1 MFFQKENRNIKL
13 LHLANLITG
22 FAFIIPIWV
31 SFERQYLTFSQ
42 MALIEMIMYTAG
54 ILLELPTG
62 AFADLIGKKRTTAL
76 GWVISGIGNGVV
88 AFAQS
93 GTLIGIGFAITG
105 IGGALISGA
114 NTALIYD
121 TMKDLGKE
129 KEYPKMASSL
139 GLEYQISLI
148 IATLCGGY
156 LYQFWKGL
164 PFFMYAFTMI
174 IGGVIYILVK
184 EPITDTQVFTIK
196 KYIQQN
202 VDGLKQLTKNAYI
215 KYFSFFYIVIGGV
228 TWANMVFFN
237 QPFATEIGFSE
248 IGKSWLFSLLR
259 LFNAVVLF
267 KLLHAEKIMTKKRAF
282 IIFPLLILISSLLS
296 FTQNQIIGTFALL
309 LLMISSTSR
318 FIILE
323 SYINEEF
330 PSSHRST
337 ALSSLNMFVSIL
349 YISIVLIGGKFM
361 DSTRTGLVIFF
372 FGIGAFLL
380 LLPLTFKLLSA
391 QKAHTKLKK

>member
-1 MFFQKENRNIKL
+1 MSLLKENRNIKL

-31 SFERQYLTFSQ
+31 SFERQYLTFAQ
-42 MALIEMIMYTAG
+42 MAFIEMIMYTAG

-76 GWVISGIGNGVV
+76 GWIISGIGNGVV

-129 KEYPKMASSL
+129 KEYPKIASSL

-184 EPITDTQVFTIK
+184 EPKTDSQVFTLK
-196 KYIQQN
+196 KYVRQN
-202 VDGLKQLTKNAYI
+202 IDGLKQLTKNAYI
-215 KYFSFFYIVIGGV
+215 KYFSVFYILIGGI
-228 TWANMVFFN
+228 TWSNMVFFN
-237 QPFATEIGFSE
+237 QPFATEIGYNE

-267 KLLHAEKIMTKKRAF
+267 KLLHAEKIITKKRAF
-282 IIFPLLILISSLLS
+282 LIFPLVILISSLLS

-309 LLMISSTSR
+309 LLMILSTSR

-323 SYINEEF
+323 SFINEEF

-349 YISIVLIGGKFM
+349 YIAIVLIGGKFM
-361 DSTRTGLVIFF
+361 DHTRTGLVIFSFGLFAF
-372 FGIGAFLL
+372 FL

-391 QKAHTKLKK
+391 QKAHTK